1 MLIRRGFK
9 FQLKPN
15 GMQIQLMKQFCGC
28 ARYVYNRTLS
38 LERSIYKKDNKHS
51 FKYAEAANRL
61 PDWKKKNPFL
71 KDCNA
76 QVLQQSLK
84 DLERAY
90 KNFFGKRANFPKYK
104 KKYRHDSIRFPQGV
118 ELDEVK
124 QQIRLPK
131 IGWMRYRKSRDIIGT
146 IKNVTVSRRGEKWD
160 VSIQTEYEVVSS
172 APNPSE
178 IGIDMG
184 VKRFATLSNGDFVEP
199 LNPLKQ
205 EQEKLAKLQRKLARQ
220 KKGSRNSR
228 KTKRKIARLHRYI
241 ADSRRDFLHKTS
253 TKIAKN
259 HSIICVED
267 LKVSN
272 MSASARG
279 TKESPGKNVKQK
291 SGLNRSILDQ
301 GWYGFFQMLSYKL
314 EQRGGKLIKVDPR
327 NTSRTCPRCGLASAE
342 NRKSQATFAC
352 IGCGYRSNAD
362 EVGAINILRAGR
374 ARLACGMSG
383 AVRPLSAGTQ
393 RDRLQH

>member
-9 FQLKPN
+9 FELRPK
-15 GMQIQLMKQFCGC
+15 GMQIQLMMQFCGC

-38 LERSIYKKDNKHS
+38 LEKSLYKKDSKHS
-51 FKYAEAANRL
+51 FKYTAAANRL
-61 PDWKKKNPFL
+61 PGWEKKNPFL
-71 KDCNA
+71 KKCHS

-84 DLERAY
+84 DLELAY
-90 KNFFGKRANFPKYK
+90 INFFEKRSNFPKYK
-104 KKYRHDSIRFPQGV
+104 KKFQHDSIRFPQGV

-131 IGWMRYRKSRDIIGT
+131 IGWMGYRKSRDIIGT

-184 VKRFATLSNGDFVEP
+184 VKRFATLSNGGFVEP
-199 LNPLKQ
+199 LNAFKQ

-259 HSIICVED
+259 HSIVYVED

-272 MSASARG
+272 MSASASG

-314 EQRGGKLIKVDPR
+314 EQRGGKLIKVDPK
-327 NTSRTCPRCGLASAE
+327 NTSRTCPRCGLVSAE

-362 EVGAINILRAGR
+362 EVGAINVLRAGR
-374 ARLACGMSG
+374 AQLACAMSG
-383 AVRPLSAGTQ
+383 AVRPLSAGTR
-393 RDRLQH
+393 RDPL

>member
-1 MLIRRGFK
+1 
-9 FQLKPN
+9 
-15 GMQIQLMKQFCGC
+15 MQIQLMKQFCGC